1 MPSEFE
7 QNLEK
12 YAEVILKVG
21 VNLQKGQRLMVI
33 QATFASFPLELATF
47 VEIIVKKAYQLG
59 ARFVEVLWDHPQIH
73 LIRFQHAPRDSFEE
87 HPIWRT
93 SAALEFVEKGD
104 AILGILASN
113 PDLFIEQD
121 PELMDINRRT
131 ILKHSKH
138 VNKLI
143 SKNATNW
150 AVIAAPVDGW
160 TDKIFPNLAPDKRK
174 AKLWD
179 TIFDICR
186 VNQKDP
192 ISAWKDHNNQLHAR
206 MKFLNNKQYSILKL
220 KGPGTDL
227 VIGLP
232 RKHIWIGGSE
242 VSQNGIEFTA
252 NLPTEE
258 IFTLPHKDKTEG
270 VVTATKPL
278 SYGGSRIED
287 FKLKF
292 SEGKVIEATA
302 GKGQKFLDQFIKT
315 DEGASYLGEIA
326 LVPHS
331 SPISQSGL
339 IFYNILIDENASCH
353 IALGRAYSPCLE
365 NGEQMSDEGFMN
377 AGGNM
382 SIMHVDLMIGSG
394 EMNVD
399 GILENGIAEPIM
411 RNGEWAFDV

>member
-1 MPSEFE
+1 MSLEFD

-12 YAEVILKVG
+12 YTEVILKVG
-21 VNLQKGQRLMVI
+21 LNLQKGQRLLI
-33 QATFASFPLELATF
+33 FQTTFASFPLELAPF
-47 VEIIVKKAYQLG
+47 VEILVRKAYQLG

-87 HPIWRT
+87 FPTWRRDVK
-93 SAALEFVEKGD
+93 LEFAEKGD

-121 PELMDINRRT
+121 PDLMDIRRRT
-131 ILKHSKH
+131 SLKHNKPF
-138 VNKLI
+138 NKLI

-150 AVIAAPVDGW
+150 TVIAAPVDGW
-160 TDKIFPNLAPDKRK
+160 ANKIFPNIAPDKRK
-174 AKLWD
+174 TKLWD

-186 VNQKDP
+186 VKQKDP
-192 ISAWKDHNNQLHAR
+192 VSAWNDHNNKLHAR
-206 MKFLNNKQYSILKL
+206 RRFLNNKQYSTLKL
-220 KGPGTDL
+220 KAPGTDL

-232 RKHIWIGGSE
+232 KKHIWIGGSE
-242 VSQNGIEFTA
+242 KSQNGIVFTA

-258 IFTLPHKDKTEG
+258 IFTLPHKDKIEG

-278 SYGGSRIED
+278 NYAGSRIED

-315 DEGASYLGEIA
+315 DEGASRLGEIA

-339 IFYNILIDENASCH
+339 LFYNSLIDENASCH

-365 NGEQMSDEGFMN
+365 NGEKMSDEEFMN
-377 AGGNM
+377 IGGNM
-382 SIMHVDLMIGSG
+382 SLIHVDFMIGSG
-394 EMNVD
+394 EMDVD
-399 GILENGIAEPIM
+399 GILENGTSEPIM
-411 RNGEWAFDV
+411 RSGEWAFEV